1 MSKEINFDHFKNIDE
16 LLEHIDIWYKED
28 DIDYTRWFDLTDL
41 YQLGKYITE
50 LRQKNKKL
58 KQILYDIGKE
68 YDEKSLFAEDS
79 ILTELEEWLKQEI
92 ENIKTNYSQV
102 NGNYFNMNYKIETYE
117 DTLEIIQKLK
127 EKYK

>member
-92 ENIKTNYSQV
+92 ENIKTNYYQV

>member
-117 DTLEIIQKLK
+117 ETLNKIQELK